1 MIAVRSDNDPEETR
15 MHPFAA
21 VLSHVYLS
29 DLRAE
34 ADAQRLA
41 VLLARSPGR
50 RSGSDRLGSLR
61 RALGSVSRRLG
72 PRSLD
77 LPAAA

>member
-1 MIAVRSDNDPEETR
+1 

-21 VLSHVYLS
+21 VLSYIYLS

-34 ADAQRLA
+34 ADAERMA
-41 VLLARSPGR
+41 LLAARAPGR
-50 RSGSDRLGSLR
+50 RSGVGRLGSLR
-61 RALGSVSRRLG
+61 RALGSISGRIG

-77 LPAAA
+77 LPATA

>member
-1 MIAVRSDNDPEETR
+1 

-21 VLSHVYLS
+21 VLSQVYLS

-41 VLLARSPGR
+41 VLVARHPGHPS
-50 RSGSDRLGSLR
+50 SGRLRGLR
-61 RALGSVSRRLG
+61 RALGAISGRVG

-77 LPAAA
+77 LPAMA